1 MTRFTARP
9 LDESE
14 ETAWAALW
22 GRSRRLLVHHPAWI
36 RATAPGPVVFLGVF
50 SGGELVAGM
59 PFHVR
64 RRRAVRCWVSPTP
77 GTFAGLVYTND
88 AGGESFLRD
97 ALAAVAAAVPAGVG
111 YADSVLG
118 PGAVDA
124 RGLAWAGWRLRP
136 HYNYLSEIS
145 REGDLLRQAENN
157 VRRQARKAE
166 SSGMRLVTGR
176 EAVEGLAALW
186 EETRARQGLE
196 EHSAVAAVRAL
207 AAADLRG
214 ASPELGAEPFAL
226 VDDAAVPHA
235 AALLAWDATRVSYM
249 VGAARHAGSET
260 GSGAPSLL
268 QALVTDAVLARRGPF
283 LYDWV
288 GANTPSVA
296 AFKKKF
302 RPQLEVLVRG
312 FRTRGLA
319 RLWRL

>member
-14 ETAWAALW
+14 ESAWIALW
-22 GRSRRLLVHHPAWI
+22 ERSGRLLVHHPAWI
-36 RATAPGPVVFLGVF
+36 RATAPGPVLLLGVF
-50 SGGELVAGM
+50 SGSELVAGM

-64 RRRAVRCWVSPTP
+64 RRRAVLCWVSPTP

-97 ALAAVAAAVPAGVG
+97 ALAAVAAAIPAGVG
-111 YADSVLG
+111 YADAVLG
-118 PGAVDA
+118 PDAVDA

-166 SSGMRLVTGR
+166 SAGMRLLTGP
-176 EAVEGLAALW
+176 EAVEALASLW
-186 EETRARQGLE
+186 EQTRARQGLGE
-196 EHSAVAAVRAL
+196 QAGAAAVRAL
-207 AAADLRG
+207 ATTDLTT
-214 ASPELGAEPFAL
+214 ASPDFGAEPFAL

-235 AALLAWDATRVSYM
+235 AALLAWDVTRVSYM
-249 VGAARHAGSET
+249 VGAARHASGET

-268 QALVTDAVLARRGPF
+268 QALATDALVARRGPF

-302 RPQLEVLVRG
+302 RPRLEVLVRG
-312 FRTRGLA
+312 YRARGLA